1 MSIPILPNRIKTMN
15 KQIQQLFLFFSF
27 MLLITSCRKQA
38 YDDFYGRPD
47 NLAPAIYQQLQA
59 RGNFTS
65 LLACIDK
72 SGYKNTLSNAGYWT
86 MFAPNDDAFKQY
98 LQAANVQSV
107 EQLPDSTA
115 KKIVSY
121 ALIYN
126 AFQTDHIAD
135 FQSSAGWVANSA
147 FKRRT
152 AYYDG
157 VYPAVV
163 NGQQLNVLSS
173 NRNGTAIYLS
183 GDNNNK
189 YVPYFYSTF
198 MAAKGLSEADYKFL
212 YPNSTYTG
220 FNVDAGAVVNKD
232 IIAENGVI
240 HEVNKVTTP
249 LPSLEQYLGAN
260 PNYSVFKQL
269 YEKYMVNYPPSADA
283 THRFQVLTGSTGQV
297 SIKQYSD
304 ALSFAPNN
312 ENYLKLQDNDGQT
325 DGYSLFVPNNTSLNN
340 YLTEVILENYKTV
353 DKLPINII
361 SDLLGAHMWQT
372 TVWPSKFSSTN
383 NSQGEPA
390 RFNSGTDVIDK
401 KVCSNGL
408 FYGTNKVQMANVF
421 TSVYSRPYLDPNYSL
436 MTRALDQSLKFLIIN
451 PNVKTTLIMIPDAVF
466 RAAGVDYST
475 ALSSFTYTAPGAA
488 LVSGAPA
495 VGVVN
500 RILNMHVILTP
511 DNELKDL
518 SGSGI
523 VETYGGEYIKYQN
536 GRVFAYGNVDINKPL
551 VISGSPR
558 ITSNGPVYYQNTDVL
573 RASDKNVGYH
583 ISLSAAKTT
592 DPYYM
597 FYQFLQNSPLYTPLV
612 TTAGVITGGNI
623 NGIEPGVFYTLFI
636 PTNAAIQ
643 DAVNKGFLPGTG
655 TGAVKTPSYNPALQA
670 DKDLV
675 ARFIQYHI
683 LKQTTVVPDGKKTG
697 AYPSLYT
704 GPTGDPATFTINSTP
719 GTMQI
724 TDAQGNKANLVPA
737 NSNVLSNRV
746 VIHQIDNFLR
756 Y

>member
-1 MSIPILPNRIKTMN
+1 MSKPLPRIL
-15 KQIQQLFLFFSF
+15 LFF
-27 MLLITSCRKQA
+27 LLILTIVSCRKQA

-65 LLACIDK
+65 LLVCIDK
-72 SGYKNTLSNAGYWT
+72 AGYKNTLSNAGYWT

-98 LQAANVQSV
+98 LQAINVQDINK
-107 EQLPDSTA
+107 LADSTA
-115 KKIVSY
+115 KKIVNY

-126 AFQTDHIAD
+126 AFQTNHIAD
-135 FQSSAGWVANSA
+135 YQSSAGWVANAA

-173 NRNGTAIYLS
+173 NRNGSTYLD

-189 YVPYFYSTF
+189 YVPYFYSSF
-198 MAAKGLSEADYKFL
+198 MAAKGLTEADYKYL
-212 YPNSTYTG
+212 YPNSAYTG

-232 IIAENGVI
+232 IVAENGVI

-249 LPSLEQYLGAN
+249 LPSLEQYLAAN
-260 PNYSVFKQL
+260 PNYSVFRQL
-269 YEKYMVNYPPSADA
+269 YEKYQTLYALSLDA
-283 THRFQVLTGSTGQV
+283 THRFQVLTGSSGQV
-297 SIKQYSD
+297 SLKFYSD
-304 ALSFAPNN
+304 ALSFSPNN
-312 ENYLKLQDNDGQT
+312 ENYVRLQDNDGQS
-325 DGYSLFVPNNTSLNN
+325 DGYSLFVPNNAALNN
-340 YLTEVILENYKTV
+340 YLSEVILENYKSV

-361 SDLLGAHMWQT
+361 NDLLNAHMWQT
-372 TVWPSKFSSTN
+372 TVWPSKFSTTN
-383 NSQGEPA
+383 NAQGEPA
-390 RFNSGTDVIDK
+390 RFNAGTDVTDK
-401 KVCSNGL
+401 KVCSNGF

-421 TSVYSRPYLDPNYSL
+421 NSVYSRPYLDPNYSL

-451 PNVKTTLIMIPDAVF
+451 PSIKTTLVMMPDNVL
-466 RAAGVDYST
+466 RGLGVDYSS
-475 ALSSFTYTAPGAA
+475 ALTSFTYTAPGAA
-488 LVSGAPA
+488 LVSGNPA

-500 RILNMHVILTP
+500 RLLNLHVILTP
-511 DNELKDL
+511 NDELKTL
-518 SGSGI
+518 TGSGI

-536 GRVFAYGNVDINKPL
+536 GRFFAAGNVDFGTSVATPSNL
-551 VISGSPR
+551 VR
-558 ITSNGPVYYQNTDVL
+558 NTLNGPVYYQNNNTIL
-573 RASDKNVGYH
+573 SYTSREVGYH
-583 ISLSAAKTT
+583 ISINAAKAA
-592 DPYYM
+592 DPFFN
-597 FYQFLQNSPLYTPLV
+597 FYQFLQYSALYTPLV
-612 TTAGVITGGNI
+612 STAGVFTGGNI
-623 NGIEPGVFYTLFI
+623 NGVQSGVFYTVFI

-655 TGAVKTPSYNPALQA
+655 AGAVKMPNFNPSLQA

-675 ARFIQYHI
+675 IRFIQYHI

-697 AYPSLYT
+697 VFPSLYNNA
-704 GPTGDPATFTINSTP
+704 TGDPTTFTINSTP

-724 TDAQGNKANLVPA
+724 TDAQGNKANLIPA
-737 NSNVLSNRV
+737 TSNVLSNRV